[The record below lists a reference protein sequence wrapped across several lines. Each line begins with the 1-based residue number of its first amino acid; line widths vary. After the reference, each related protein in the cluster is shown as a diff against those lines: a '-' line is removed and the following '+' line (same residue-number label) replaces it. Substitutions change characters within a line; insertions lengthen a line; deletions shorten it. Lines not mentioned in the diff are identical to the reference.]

1 MTQDLRL
8 DLSAG
13 ALARL
18 TLARPQKLNA
28 LTWSMLSAIDA
39 ALARIEGDPAVRCVL
54 VEGEGERAFCAGADI
69 AEWAERSP
77 LEMWRRWIAEGNR
90 VFDRLAAL
98 PVPVVA
104 VIDGLALGGGLELAL
119 AADLRICTRRSRLGL
134 PETGIATIPG
144 WGGERRLVE
153 LIGPAR
159 AKQMVFLG
167 ELVDGPAA
175 LDWGAVNWCVEPD
188 ELAAKVAEIA
198 DGLAARGPVAVQA
211 SKVLLNQAAG
221 AAAAAGLR
229 GLASAVCTFTADGQE
244 GVAAFLEKRAPKFR
258 GS

>member
-144 WGGERRLVE
+144 WGGERRLV
-153 LIGPAR
+153 
-159 AKQMVFLG
+159 
-167 ELVDGPAA
+167 
-175 LDWGAVNWCVEPD
+175 
-188 ELAAKVAEIA
+188 
-198 DGLAARGPVAVQA
+198 
-211 SKVLLNQAAG
+211 
-221 AAAAAGLR
+221 
-229 GLASAVCTFTADGQE
+229 
-244 GVAAFLEKRAPKFR
+244 
-258 GS
+258 